1 MGKQEISVL
10 YLVDYLMD
18 KSCLIELQ
26 EVITAND
33 SVYIWKNLSQ
43 LSNQVRQSVEVCD
56 LVFVFKEQL
65 VSE

>member
-43 LSNQVRQSVEVCD
+43 LSNQVRQSVEVYD